1 MNNHHTTRRGLAP
14 LEFVL
19 ALPILL
25 FIMALMVNF
34 GTVACWKVRALNVAR
49 HALWSTRWPRS
60 GATDPLPKFWP
71 PTAGPTA
78 SGLGNAPMIDDPRV
92 NQPVARGPLTGAV
105 VNADL
110 LDPTRG
116 LREGSSNLTRGFA
129 MLGKMGA
136 YTLKA
141 NTVML
146 DDRWQYPQ
154 MGLWANRQRRIPVI
168 YALQKAPAGLVNAYV
183 QAAVAILRAP
193 FREALKPL
201 DRDDEFIFYGTLFGW
216 GAGAP
221 DFHPRLSGFCSLERP
236 LADERV
242 NELIDRIQGK
252 VERDAE
258 GHIVRRIPDLAE
270 RVTRAF
276 IGLYQRAIRA
286 YKELMSADP
295 PPPPGEIAAMQAQI
309 DQIQKKIDT
318 LNQFLQTLQNT
329 DGG

>member
-1 MNNHHTTRRGLAP
+1 MNNHHINRRGLAT

-49 HALWSTRWPRS
+49 HALWSTRWPRW
-60 GATDPLPKFWP
+60 GATDPRPDFWP
-71 PTAGPTA
+71 QTAGVA
-78 SGLGNAPMIDDPRV
+78 AGGAGHAPMIDDPRV
-92 NQPVARGPLTGAV
+92 NQPVARGPLTGAE
-105 VNADL
+105 VNVDL

-129 MLGKMGA
+129 MLRTMGT
-136 YTLKA
+136 YHLNA

-154 MGLWANRQRRIPVI
+154 MGLGANRQRRVPVI

-193 FREALKPL
+193 FRDALKPL

-216 GAGAP
+216 GASAP
-221 DFHPRLSGFCSLERP
+221 NFHPRLSGFCSLDRP
-236 LADERV
+236 LADDRV
-242 NELIDRIQGK
+242 NNLIDRIQGK
-252 VERDAE
+252 KDPK
-258 GHIVRRIPDLAE
+258 IPDLAE
-270 RVTRAF
+270 RMTRSF
-276 IGLYQRAIRA
+276 IGLYQRAIQA
-286 YKELMSADP
+286 YNGQMNAVP
-295 PPPPGEIAAMQAQI
+295 PPPPGGIGAMQGQI
-309 DQIQKKIDT
+309 NQLQQKIDT
-318 LNQFLQTLQNT
+318 LNQFLQTL
-329 DGG
+329 